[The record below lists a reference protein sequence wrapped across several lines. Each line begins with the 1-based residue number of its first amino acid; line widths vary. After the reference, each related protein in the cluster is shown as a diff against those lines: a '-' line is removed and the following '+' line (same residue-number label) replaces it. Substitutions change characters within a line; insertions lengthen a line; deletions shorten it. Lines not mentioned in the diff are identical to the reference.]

1 MRSKPHV
8 QMILVSACIDHEQ
21 ARELAKM
28 SEILDALPE
37 TQDLVLRDI
46 LAAGG
51 EPDVGREGMTAEQ
64 VLRAMVIK
72 HEYGISYEDLAFHL
86 ADSVSFRAF
95 CRLDMTS
102 PAKTTLQRNIKCVS
116 AETWE
121 KVNRLIVLY
130 AGEQKVEAGK
140 MTRTD
145 CTVVETNIHYPTDS
159 SLLWDSIRVLVRL
172 MTEAKESFGLTF
184 VDHSRRAHKRTMGIL
199 NARTEEDRVPLY
211 RDLLKVTELT
221 RAQAARIADQIVS
234 CPGSAITACELSM
247 DLLHFLKLSAQVV
260 DQATRRVL
268 NKESVPVEDKIVSIF
283 EPHTDI
289 IIKKRRETLFGHKIC
304 LTTGASGLVL
314 DCVVEA
320 GNPADTSLAHR
331 MMERVKALL
340 GKAPR
345 QAAFDGGFSSQDN
358 VAQIKKLGVRDVAFT
373 KHVGLTVTEM
383 VKSEWI
389 MKKLRNFRAGVE
401 GTISFL
407 KRCFGLD
414 RCTWRGLDGFK
425 SYVHASVV
433 ACNLL
438 VLARRL
444 LATASTA

>member
-1 MRSKPHV
+1 
-8 QMILVSACIDHEQ
+8 
-21 ARELAKM
+21 
-28 SEILDALPE
+28 
-37 TQDLVLRDI
+37 
-46 LAAGG
+46 
-51 EPDVGREGMTAEQ
+51 
-64 VLRAMVIK
+64 
-72 HEYGISYEDLAFHL
+72 
-86 ADSVSFRAF
+86 
-95 CRLDMTS
+95 
-102 PAKTTLQRNIKCVS
+102 
-116 AETWE
+116 
-121 KVNRLIVLY
+121 
-130 AGEQKVEAGK
+130 
-140 MTRTD
+140 
-145 CTVVETNIHYPTDS
+145 
-159 SLLWDSIRVLVRL
+159 
-172 MTEAKESFGLTF
+172 
-184 VDHSRRAHKRTMGIL
+184 
-199 NARTEEDRVPLY
+199 
-211 RDLLKVTELT
+211 
-221 RAQAARIADQIVS
+221 
-234 CPGSAITACELSM
+234 M

-314 DCVVEA
+314 DCVVEG
-320 GNPADTSLAHR
+320 GNPADTTLAHR
-331 MMERVKALL
+331 MMERVKALF

-383 VKSEWI
+383 VKSEWV

-444 LATASTA
+444 LATASTE